1 MPLYRNEDTGVKIM
15 FCGGGTAGHVYPA
28 LAMAQM
34 AKRIYKDADFVFVG
48 RCGGEENTAIT
59 NAGYEVEEIAV
70 EGLSR
75 SFSLKSLKAIIKA
88 FTAVGE
94 ASKLIAKHKPNIVIG
109 TGGYVCW
116 PVLKAALRRKIPTA
130 IHESNAYPGL
140 VTRLLASRCD
150 AVMLGF
156 SEAEEYLGRKSNV
169 YVIGNPV
176 RSDFGKIP
184 RQYAR
189 RRLGIPEKSFLTV
202 SFGGSL
208 GASKMN
214 DAIIDA
220 IPEITKWHPGYVHVH
235 ATGRRYFDSAKE
247 RGMKITSSS
256 ASRIVAYLDNVP
268 MWFAAADL
276 AITRAGAIT
285 LAELNAAGLPS
296 ILIPSPNVSDNHQT
310 KNALAK
316 EAEGGAVLLSEDA
329 LSVERLS
336 EQICAL
342 IEAPERLLAM
352 RTALRKGENNNIE
365 LLFSKLL
372 KELLEE

>member
-28 LAMAQM
+28 LAMAQI
-34 AKRIYKDADFVFVG
+34 AKGIYRDAEFVFIG
-48 RCGGEENTAIT
+48 RRGGEENAAIT
-59 NAGYEVEEIAV
+59 KAGYEVEEITV

-75 SFSLKSLKAIIKA
+75 SFSIKSLKAIIKA
-88 FTAVGE
+88 IAATRE
-94 ASKLIAKHKPNIVIG
+94 AGKLIAKHKPDIVIG

-116 PVLKAALRRKIPTA
+116 PVLKAALSRKIPTA

-156 SEAEEYLGRKSNV
+156 GEAEEYLGRKSNV

-176 RSDFGKIP
+176 RSDFGKIS
-184 RQYAR
+184 RKYAR
-189 RRLGIPEKSFLTV
+189 RRLGIPEKSFLCV

-208 GASKMN
+208 GAAKMN

-220 IPEITKWHPGYVHVH
+220 IPEITKRHPGYVHVH
-235 ATGRRYFDSAKE
+235 ATGRRYFDSVKE
-247 RGMKITSSS
+247 GAMRITSSS

-268 MWFAAADL
+268 LWFAAADL

-285 LAELNAAGLPS
+285 IAELEAAALPS

-316 EAEGGAVLLSEDA
+316 EAEGGAVLLAEQN
-329 LSVERLS
+329 LSKEH
-336 EQICAL
+336 L
-342 IEAPERLLAM
+342 IESICTLIDTPERLWAM
-352 RTALRKGENNNIE
+352 RSALHKKEDRRIE
-365 LLFSKLL
+365 LLFSKVL
-372 KELLEE
+372 KELLAE